1 MIETISSL
9 LVIPSLL
16 IRTGKSFPISSS
28 LSVAKRFSGGR
39 EREREREREK
49 SLLAWDD
56 SIQQG

>member
-28 LSVAKRFSGGR
+28 LSVAKRFSG
-39 EREREREREK
+39 EREREREREE

>member
-39 EREREREREK
+39 EREREREK